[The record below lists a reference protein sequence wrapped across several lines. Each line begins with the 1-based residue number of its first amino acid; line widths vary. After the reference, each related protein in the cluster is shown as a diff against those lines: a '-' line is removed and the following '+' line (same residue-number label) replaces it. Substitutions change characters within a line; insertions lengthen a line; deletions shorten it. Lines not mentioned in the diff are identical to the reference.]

1 MRHLVLKNM
10 NYDILFAIIAVQEVV
25 FFAPIAKRLRDEEG
39 LSVAFLTFHEAG
51 DDILEKEGIPY
62 FSLHKIKQQME
73 QKDYADISLSKIE
86 ERLKN
91 KIKELVIHEMLTAN
105 RQDEAFLH
113 NKVIQYYA
121 IIDKILKENNINCV
135 VQELGGFIAPQLL
148 YYISRSHNINH
159 VFIEPA
165 MFPKR
170 IVFTKNRL
178 YADIDGYND
187 MALNAALDKDVNALV
202 KKYMESKTVVI
213 PKKDRHFFQDMG
225 LMRLFSP
232 DNFRRL
238 SRKLYHKYILGRKEE
253 YDAIMWYALY
263 HFIKLYRRKILN
275 LYYSEPKAGEKY
287 IYFPFHVPLDVQ
299 LTVRCPEFLAQE
311 SVVEQIAKAVPPN
324 YKLYIKEH
332 PAAIGGHS
340 LKRLKRLLALNN
352 VRLLHSRHNSFD
364 IIKNSACVMTIN
376 SKVGFEAIM
385 QGKPVVVLGKTFYR
399 NKGVTIDAENIS
411 DIKNAINKALD
422 MRINNDKRNHF
433 LNSAYKWS
441 YSGELYENSPENV
454 NNFYISL
461 RDFLLKSGVS
471 NKEAV
476 VLEEALR

>member
-1 MRHLVLKNM
+1 MLKN
-10 NYDILFAIIAVQEVV
+10 NRYDILFAIMAVQEVA

-39 LSVAFLTFHEAG
+39 ISVAFLTFHEAG

-62 FSLHKIKQQME
+62 FSLHKIKWQIE
-73 QKDYADISLSKIE
+73 QKDYVDISLSEIE
-86 ERLKN
+86 EKLKN
-91 KIKELVIHEMLTAN
+91 KIKDLIVHEMLTAN
-105 RQDEAFLH
+105 RKDETFLH

-121 IIDKILKENNINCV
+121 IIDKIFKENNIGCV
-135 VQELGGFIAPQLL
+135 VQELGGFIAPQML
-148 YYISRSHNINH
+148 YHISRYHGNNH
-159 VFIEPA
+159 IFIEPA

-170 IVFTKNRL
+170 IVFTLNRL
-178 YADIDGYND
+178 YADIDEYND
-187 MALNAALDKDVNALV
+187 RVLNAALDKDVDALV
-202 KKYMESKTVVI
+202 KRYMESKTVVI

-225 LMRLFSP
+225 LMRLFSS

-275 LYYSEPKAGEKY
+275 LYYSEPKAGERY

-311 SVVEQIAKAVPPN
+311 SVVEQIAKAVPPD
-324 YKLYIKEH
+324 YMLYIKEH
-332 PAAIGGHS
+332 PAAIGGYS
-340 LKRLKRLLALNN
+340 LKRLKKLLALDN

-364 IIKNSACVMTIN
+364 IIKNSACVVTIN
-376 SKVGFEAIM
+376 SKM

-399 NKGVTIDAENIS
+399 GKGVTVDAENIS
-411 DIKNAINKALD
+411 DIKDAINKALD
-422 MRINNDKRNHF
+422 MSIDNKKRNHF
-433 LNSAYKWS
+433 LNNAYKWS

-454 NNFYISL
+454 NNFYNSL
-461 RDFLLKSGVS
+461 KDFLLKSGVVK
-471 NKEAV
+471 KETV
-476 VLEEALR
+476 VLEEALK

>member
-1 MRHLVLKNM
+1 MLKN
-10 NYDILFAIIAVQEVV
+10 NYDILFAIMAVQEVV
-25 FFAPIAKRLRDEEG
+25 FFAPIAKRLREEEG
-39 LSVAFLTFHEAG
+39 VSVAFLTFHEAG
-51 DDILEKEGIPY
+51 DDILKREGMPY

-73 QKDYADISLSKIE
+73 QNDYADISLSGIE

-91 KIKELVIHEMLTAN
+91 KMKELVIHEMLTAN

-121 IIDKILKENNINCV
+121 IIDKIFKENNISCV

-148 YYISRSHNINH
+148 YYISRYHNINH
-159 VFIEPA
+159 IFIEPA

-170 IVFTKNRL
+170 IVFTLNRL
-178 YADIDGYND
+178 YADFDEYD
-187 MALNAALDKDVNALV
+187 DRVLNAALDKDVDVLV
-202 KKYMESKTVVI
+202 KRYMESKTVVI

-275 LYYSEPKAGEKY
+275 LYYSEPKAGERY

-299 LTVRCPEFLAQE
+299 LTVRCPEFLNQE
-311 SVVEQIAKAVPPN
+311 SVVEQIAKAVPPD
-324 YKLYIKEH
+324 YMLYIKEH

-340 LKRLKRLLALNN
+340 LTGLKKLLALDN

-364 IIKNSACVMTIN
+364 IIKNSACVVTIN

-399 NKGVTIDAENIS
+399 GRGVTVDVKNIS
-411 DIKNAINKALD
+411 DIKDAINKALD
-422 MRINNDKRNHF
+422 MSIDNNKRNHF
-433 LNSAYKWS
+433 LNNAYKWS
-441 YSGELYENSPENV
+441 YLGELYEGSPENV
-454 NNFYISL
+454 NNFYNSL
-461 RDFLLKSGVS
+461 KDFLLKSGVS
-471 NKEAV
+471 KKEAV
-476 VLEEALR
+476 VLEEALK

>member
-1 MRHLVLKNM
+1 MLKNM
-10 NYDILFAIIAVQEVV
+10 NYDILFAIMAVQEVV

-39 LSVAFLTFHEAG
+39 ISVAFLTFHEAG
-51 DDILEKEGIPY
+51 DDILKREGIPY
-62 FSLHKIKQQME
+62 FSLHKIKRQME

-121 IIDKILKENNINCV
+121 IIDKIFKENNIGCV
-135 VQELGGFIAPQLL
+135 IQELGGFIAPQLL
-148 YYISRSHNINH
+148 YYISRYHNINH

-170 IVFTKNRL
+170 IVFTLNRL
-178 YADIDGYND
+178 YADIDGHNNR
-187 MALNAALDKDVNALV
+187 ALNAALDKDVDVLV
-202 KKYMESKTVVI
+202 RRYMESKTVVI

-275 LYYSEPKAGEKY
+275 LYYSEPKAVEKY

-299 LTVRCPEFLAQE
+299 LTVRCPEFFAQE
-311 SVVEQIAKAVPPN
+311 SVVEQIAKAVPPD
-324 YKLYIKEH
+324 YMLYIKEH

-340 LKRLKRLLALNN
+340 LKRLKKLLALDN

-364 IIKNSACVMTIN
+364 IIKNSACVVTIN

-411 DIKNAINKALD
+411 DIKNAINKALGMSID
-422 MRINNDKRNHF
+422 NNKRNHF

-454 NNFYISL
+454 NNFYNSL

-471 NKEAV
+471 KKEAV

>member
-1 MRHLVLKNM
+1 MRQLVLKNM
-10 NYDILFAIIAVQEVV
+10 NYDILFAIMAVQEVV
-25 FFAPIAKRLRDEEG
+25 FFAPIAKILRDEEG

-51 DDILEKEGIPY
+51 DDILEKEGMPY
-62 FSLHKIKQQME
+62 FSLHKIKRQME
-73 QKDYADISLSKIE
+73 QKDYADISLSEIE
-86 ERLKN
+86 GSLN
-91 KIKELVIHEMLTAN
+91 IKIKDIVVHEMLTAN
-105 RQDEAFLH
+105 RQDETFLH

-121 IIDKILKENNINCV
+121 IIDKIFKENNIGCV

-148 YYISRSHNINH
+148 YYISRYHSINH

-165 MFPKR
+165 MFSKR
-170 IVFTKNRL
+170 IVFTLNRL
-178 YADIDGYND
+178 YADIDGHNNR
-187 MALNAALDKDVNALV
+187 ALNAALDKDVDVLV
-202 KKYMESKTVVI
+202 KRYMESKTVVI

-275 LYYSEPKAGEKY
+275 LYYSEPKAVEKY

-299 LTVRCPEFLAQE
+299 LTVRCPEFFAQE
-311 SVVEQIAKAVPPN
+311 SVVEQIAKAVPPD
-324 YKLYIKEH
+324 YMLYIKEH

-340 LKRLKRLLALNN
+340 LKRLKKLLALDN

-364 IIKNSACVMTIN
+364 IIKNSACVVTIN

-411 DIKNAINKALD
+411 DIKNAINKALGMSID
-422 MRINNDKRNHF
+422 NSKRNHF

-454 NNFYISL
+454 NNFYVSL
-461 RDFLLKSGVS
+461 KTFLS
-471 NKEAV
+471 
-476 VLEEALR
+476 